1 MPGGKLLRCCK
12 QEPLG
17 KRLHYKVKN
26 RMSGEIILAQRSE
39 GQEAD
44 THATRCGKSVLL
56 MFFRPCK
63 GKELDIT
70 EKQKRG

>member
-1 MPGGKLLRCCK
+1 
-12 QEPLG
+12 
-17 KRLHYKVKN
+17 
-26 RMSGEIILAQRSE
+26 MSGEIILAQRSE